1 MKSSIL
7 LHPARHA
14 DHGIHR
20 FLSWIH
26 HWLDLTRDIAIILF
40 HLEPL
45 IMAHRTVRTR
55 PVSGTHPL
63 RPNGPETHH
72 TIRKTSGGF
81 DQLQSTSQRTTRYA
95 SATRLM
101 DLIYYVILSSDA
113 VLLFSDPLV
122 LKKWYT
128 LIKNML

>member
-45 IMAHRTVRTR
+45 IVAHRRIARLEQDLYRERILLDQMVQKRTI
-55 PVSGTHPL
+55 PL
-63 RPNGPETHH
+63 E
-72 TIRKTSGGF
+72 K
-81 DQLQSTSQRTTRYA
+81 Q
-95 SATRLM
+95 
-101 DLIYYVILSSDA
+101 VA
-113 VLLFSDPLV
+113 VLTNCNQHLSAQLD
-122 LKKWYT
+122 T
-128 LIKNML
+128 LRQHD